1 MEGNR
6 QTTVMLVDD
15 TPANLEVLREML
27 QQQGYRIL
35 LFPSGKTA
43 LRALERNLPD
53 LILLDI
59 LMPEMDGF
67 EVCHRIKADQRF
79 RDIPVIF
86 ISALDDTA
94 NKIRA
99 FNEGGVDYITKPF
112 QEQET
117 LARVDIHIRLKRM
130 QQELKDHTVR
140 LEELV
145 KEKVQ
150 EISSSQMATIH
161 AMSKLA
167 EYRDDHT
174 GQHIERTRELCRM
187 LAVELRRNPDYS
199 SMIDDTFI
207 DNIYHASP
215 LHDIGKV
222 GVPDGILLKPGKL
235 TPEEFEVI
243 KEHAAIGAATLD
255 CVRDKYPKNE
265 FIKMGIDLAR
275 YHHERWD
282 GTGYPEG
289 LAGEDIPL
297 SARIMALVDVYDALR
312 SERPYKKPFP
322 HDESC
327 RIIKEGRGSHFD
339 PAVVDAFFKVESRF
353 DSVCEENG
361 LGSAQKDQSAV

>member
-1 MEGNR
+1 MTMNKDR
-6 QTTVMLVDD
+6 QTTIMLVDD

-27 QQQGYRIL
+27 QEQGYRIL
-35 LFPSGKTA
+35 LFPSGQTA

-67 EVCHRIKADQRF
+67 EVCRRIKSDERL
-79 RDIPVIF
+79 RDIPIIF

-99 FNEGGVDYITKPF
+99 FTEGGVDYITKPF

-117 LARVDIHIRLKRM
+117 LARVDVHLKLRRV
-130 QQELKDHTVR
+130 QQELRNHTLQ

-145 KEKVQ
+145 REKVQ
-150 EISSSQMATIH
+150 EISNSQMATIH

-187 LAVELRRNPDYS
+187 LATQLRQNPAYS
-199 SMIDDTFI
+199 DIIDDTFI

-222 GVPDGILLKPGKL
+222 GIPDGILLKPGKL
-235 TPEEFEVI
+235 TMEEFDII
-243 KEHAAIGAATLD
+243 KNHSAIGAATLD
-255 CVRDKYPKNE
+255 CVKDKYPKNE
-265 FIKMGIDLAR
+265 FIKMGINLAR
-275 YHHERWD
+275 FHHERWD
-282 GTGYPEG
+282 GTGYPER
-289 LAGEDIPL
+289 LSGEAIPL

-312 SERPYKKPFP
+312 SKRPYKKAFS
-322 HDESC
+322 HGVSRD
-327 RIIKEGRGSHFD
+327 IILKGKGTHFD
-339 PAVVDAFFKVESRF
+339 PAVVDAFVLVESKF
-353 DSVCEENG
+353 TTVCDEYG
-361 LGSAQKDQSAV
+361 V

>member
-1 MEGNR
+1 MINENR
-6 QTTVMLVDD
+6 RTTVMLVDD

-27 QQQGYRIL
+27 QQQGYRVL

-59 LMPEMDGF
+59 LMPDMDGF

-79 RDIPVIF
+79 MDIPVIF

-99 FNEGGVDYITKPF
+99 FTEGGVDYITKPF

-130 QQELKDHTVR
+130 QQELRDHTVH

-145 KEKVQ
+145 REKVE
-150 EISSSQMATIH
+150 EISNSQMATIH

-167 EYRDDHT
+167 EYRDDQT

-187 LAVELRRNPDYS
+187 LAVELRCNVAYADL
-199 SMIDDTFI
+199 IDDAFV
-207 DNIYHASP
+207 DNLYHASP

-222 GVPDGILLKPGKL
+222 GIPDGILLKPGKL
-235 TPEEFEVI
+235 TEEEFEII
-243 KEHAAIGAATLD
+243 KGHAAIGADTLD
-255 CVRDKYPKNE
+255 CVRDRYPKNE
-265 FIKMGIDLAR
+265 FVRMGIDLAR

-282 GTGYPEG
+282 GSGYPEG
-289 LAGEDIPL
+289 LSGEGIPL

-312 SERPYKKPFP
+312 SERSYKKPFS
-322 HDESC
+322 HEESC
-327 RIIKEGRGSHFD
+327 RIVKEGRGSHFD
-339 PAVVDAFFKVESRF
+339 PSVVDAFLSIEAQF
-353 DSVCEENG
+353 DRVF
-361 LGSAQKDQSAV
+361 